1 MSSKPYQQLRAEV
14 RSRGRAFGKA
24 IACLIDHAAAIGTYE
39 QKLTTE
45 SDAEIREIMARAQS
59 DEFRHFANDLEYLLK
74 AQPEW
79 RTAIDDVIAETRPA
93 IARSP
98 AP

>member
-1 MSSKPYQQLRAEV
+1 MSTRRHQELRAEM
-14 RSRGRAFGKA
+14 RGRGRAFGMA

-45 SDAEIREIMARAQS
+45 SDAEIREIMARAEAE
-59 DEFRHFANDLEYLLK
+59 EFRRFAKDLEYLLK

-79 RTAIDDVIAETRPA
+79 RTAIEDVIAETRPA
-93 IARSP
+93 VARAP
-98 AP
+98 A